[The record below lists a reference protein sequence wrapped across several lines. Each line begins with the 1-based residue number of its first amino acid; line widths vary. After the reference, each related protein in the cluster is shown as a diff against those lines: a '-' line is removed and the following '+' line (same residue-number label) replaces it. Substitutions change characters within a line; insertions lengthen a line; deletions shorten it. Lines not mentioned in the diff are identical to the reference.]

1 MEKILYSTYLYTY
14 CINMTQLAFHM
25 MRWFIVQLIH
35 IQYIFASTESL
46 PRGTR
51 RGPNSSLV
59 CMLPL
64 RFFSNLD

>member
-1 MEKILYSTYLYTY
+1 MFIYILYKYDMHLP
-14 CINMTQLAFHM
+14 CLM

-51 RGPNSSLV
+51 GALIGMHV
-59 CMLPL
+59 ATEI
-64 RFFSNLD
+64 FSNLD